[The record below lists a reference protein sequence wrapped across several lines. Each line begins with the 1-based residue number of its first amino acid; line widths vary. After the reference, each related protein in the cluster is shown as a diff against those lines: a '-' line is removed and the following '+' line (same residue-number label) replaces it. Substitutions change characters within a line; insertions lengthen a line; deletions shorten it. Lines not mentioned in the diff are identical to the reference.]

1 MSDISEKLNEKFSEK
16 DILWRVQSQGMSGDK
31 PWALVLAYVDARAVM
46 KRLDDV
52 FGYDHWQV
60 NYEHK
65 ADGVLC
71 TLKVWGDKGWVIKQD
86 GSPETAVEAFKGGIS
101 KSLVRCAVTLGI
113 GRYLY
118 DLEVSFAQTS
128 MEKKAGWNKSTIKQ
142 NGKFINYWWQTPK
155 LPQWA
160 LPECE
165 QQQKRDFQKEKQLR
179 DKIIKLCGDKCADMS
194 PPEKMQWFKKKT
206 NLDHAAMLNQCDE
219 QRLNAILAVVEK

>member
-1 MSDISEKLNEKFSEK
+1 
-16 DILWRVQSQGMSGDK
+16 
-31 PWALVLAYVDARAVM
+31 M

-60 NYEHK
+60 SYDHK
-65 ADGVLC
+65 NDGVMC
-71 TLKVWGDKGWVIKQD
+71 TLKVWGEKGWIIKQD

-118 DLEVSFAQTS
+118 DLKTNFAQIS
-128 MEKKAGWNKSTIKQ
+128 MNKKEGWNKATLKH
-142 NGKFINYWWQTPK
+142 NGKFINYWWETPQ

-160 LPECE
+160 LPESE
-165 QQQKRDFQKEKQLR
+165 QKNIEEKQPKRDYQKEKALK
-179 DKIIKLCGDKCADMS
+179 DVILKLCADNCEGMH
-194 PPEKMQWFKKKT
+194 PQEKMQWFKQKT

-219 QRLNAILAVVEK
+219 NKLNEILKNIKG